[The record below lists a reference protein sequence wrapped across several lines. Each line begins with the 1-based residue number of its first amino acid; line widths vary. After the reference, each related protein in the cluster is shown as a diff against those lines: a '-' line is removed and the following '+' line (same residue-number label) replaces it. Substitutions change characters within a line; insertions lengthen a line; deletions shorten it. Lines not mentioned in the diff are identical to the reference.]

1 MNFKNRYNTKAFREN
16 PLICNVQKR
25 YMKPRIPMFFC
36 LFLFAL
42 GCSKDKFEVNPSLRI
57 KSFTAIVPP
66 GGTFNAVL
74 AYSQKKGKING
85 DSLTIIRHRYNL
97 TPIPPTFQT
106 SDTFLT
112 ILTGDPAIP
121 DANSAD
127 FSVSLD
133 YNFIHIDNNNEN
145 DSIDFRFILT
155 DLAGRKSDTARTGM
169 IVLLNN

>member
-1 MNFKNRYNTKAFREN
+1 
-16 PLICNVQKR
+16 
-25 YMKPRIPMFFC
+25 MKPGLPVLLC
-36 LFLFAL
+36 LFLFIL

-57 KSFTAIVPP
+57 KSYSATVPS

-85 DSLTIIRHRYNL
+85 DSLTIIRHRYNQ
-97 TPIPPTFQT
+97 TPVPPQYQT

-112 ILTGDPAIP
+112 ILSGDPAIP
-121 DANSAD
+121 DANSAE

-155 DLAGRKSDTARTGM
+155 DLSGRKSDTPRTGM

>member
-1 MNFKNRYNTKAFREN
+1 
-16 PLICNVQKR
+16 V
-25 YMKPRIPMFFC
+25 
-36 LFLFAL
+36 
-42 GCSKDKFEVNPSLRI
+42 PS
-57 KSFTAIVPP
+57 

-85 DSLTIIRHRYNL
+85 DSLTIIRHRYNQ
-97 TPIPPTFQT
+97 TPVPPQYQT

-112 ILTGDPAIP
+112 ILTSDPAIP
-121 DANSAD
+121 DANSAE

-133 YNFIHIDNNNEN
+133 YNFIHIDNNDEN

-155 DLAGRKSDTARTGM
+155 DLSGRKSDTPRTGM

>member
-1 MNFKNRYNTKAFREN
+1 
-16 PLICNVQKR
+16 
-25 YMKPRIPMFFC
+25 MKPRVPLFFC
-36 LFLFAL
+36 LFLFIL

-57 KSFTAIVPP
+57 KSFTSVVPP

-74 AYSQKKGKING
+74 EYSQKKGKIQG

-97 TPIPPTFQT
+97 TPVPPLYQT

-112 ILTGDPAIP
+112 ILTGDPSIP
-121 DANSAD
+121 DANSAE

-133 YNFIHIDNNNEN
+133 YNFIHIDNNDEN

-155 DLAGRKSDTARTGM
+155 DLEGRKSDTPRTSLV
-169 IVLLNN
+169 VLLNN